1 MLAEIL
7 AILGQGITACKVW
20 FDSLT
25 FFTGT
30 WVLIYSF
37 IIMFIVARFII
48 NPFIGAAT
56 KVNAYDS
63 VHRARSQSNSKSNS
77 KSNSGGK

>member
-1 MLAEIL
+1 MLVDIL
-7 AILGQGITACKVW
+7 VILGQGINACKVW

-30 WVLIYSF
+30 WVLIYSV

-48 NPFIGAAT
+48 NPFIGAAV
-56 KVNAYDS
+56 KVNAYES
-63 VHRARSQSNSKSNS
+63 VHRARSQSNSKP
-77 KSNSGGK
+77 KSGGK